1 MQNFYR
7 AQLDNGSNWEAD
19 TLAELIGSITRHY
32 GDGDTAEC
40 PLATSIILSTPDS
53 EIELP
58 PLEVEA
64 FNRELE
70 GDFEEAALECSY
82 TADYVRGVSSMAGR
96 L

>member
-7 AQLDNGSNWEAD
+7 AHLDNGSNWEGD
-19 TLAELIGSITRHY
+19 TLADLIGAIVHYY
-32 GDGDTAEC
+32 GDGDTSYC
-40 PLATSIILSTPDS
+40 PLATSLILSTPDS
-53 EIELP
+53 EIELT

-70 GDFEEAALECSY
+70 GDFEDAVLECAY